1 MTGYGYSKALRL
13 LTPADFKQVFDA
25 AALRVSS
32 KELLILARFNR
43 FDHPRLGLVIAKKNV
58 RKAVQRNRV
67 KRIIR
72 ESFRSGQAALADG
85 GRGID
90 AIVLA
95 RAGLDRLDNNVLHEL
110 LDQLWRQLQ
119 RKARKQTTE

>member
-1 MTGYGYSKALRL
+1 MSGSGYSKALRL

-43 FDHPRLGLVIAKKNV
+43 VDHPRLGLVIAKKNV
-58 RKAVQRNRV
+58 RKAVQRNRI
-67 KRIIR
+67 KRLIR
-72 ESFRSGQAALADG
+72 ESFRLRQAALAVNAH
-85 GRGID
+85 GID

-95 RAGLDRLDNNVLHEL
+95 RGGLDRLDNPALHEL

>member
-1 MTGYGYSKALRL
+1 MTSYGYSRALRL

-32 KELLILARFNR
+32 KEILILARTNR

-58 RKAVQRNRV
+58 RKAIQRNRV
-67 KRIIR
+67 KRAVR
-72 ESFRSGQAALADG
+72 ESFRHQQAALVDG
-85 GRGID
+85 ASGID

-95 RAGLDRLDNNVLHEL
+95 RAGLDRLDNQALHTL
-110 LDQLWRQLQ
+110 LDQLWRQLL
-119 RKARKQTTE
+119 RKARKQSAE

>member
-1 MTGYGYSKALRL
+1 VTSYRYSKALRL

-32 KELLILARFNR
+32 KELLILARTNR
-43 FDHPRLGLVIAKKNV
+43 FDHPRLGLVIAKKNI

-67 KRIIR
+67 KRITR
-72 ESFRSGQAALADG
+72 ESFRLQQAALVDG
-85 GRGID
+85 ACGID

-95 RAGLDRLDNNVLHEL
+95 RAGLDRLDDHSLREL